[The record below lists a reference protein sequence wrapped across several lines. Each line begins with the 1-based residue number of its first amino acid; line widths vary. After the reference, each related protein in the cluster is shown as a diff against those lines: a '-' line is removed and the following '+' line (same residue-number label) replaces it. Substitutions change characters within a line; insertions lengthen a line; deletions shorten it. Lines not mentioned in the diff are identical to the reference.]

1 MGSARSVFLTSQD
14 FGGPKIRRLLE
25 GFLAKGGRLRLLL
38 DDDWFYV
45 RFLGERF
52 GMADYEFA
60 VGWILRTQRRY
71 PSTFEVRYLETD
83 NTAEFQTSLH
93 HKFIIFQGGSRDAVL
108 FGSPNLK
115 DGALLKNIENVY
127 VVRDSDVVRRFVQF
141 AEDSWSKA
149 LPDLEMPIVDSNQFR

>member
-1 MGSARSVFLTSQD
+1 MSHELSQYNACQAN
-14 FGGPKIRRLLE
+14 E
-25 GFLAKGGRLRLLL
+25 GL
-38 DDDWFYV
+38 V
-45 RFLGERF
+45 
-52 GMADYEFA
+52 
-60 VGWILRTQRRY
+60 WILRTQRRY